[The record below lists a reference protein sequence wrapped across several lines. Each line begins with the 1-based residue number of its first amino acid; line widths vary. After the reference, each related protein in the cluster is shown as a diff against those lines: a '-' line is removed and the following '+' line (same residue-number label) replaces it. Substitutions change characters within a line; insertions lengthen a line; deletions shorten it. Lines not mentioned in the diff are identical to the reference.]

1 MPPAGI
7 EERPGYHRVR
17 KGDTLYAIAW
27 RHHLDYRDLA
37 QWNRIP
43 DPDRIYAGQRL
54 RLTPPP
60 SPALGGAAQA
70 RSGQRS
76 GQAPVAVRERGAA
89 RATAST
95 VGYSRE
101 ATRVSA
107 RDAVT
112 WDWPTRGRL
121 LRSFSMTEPG
131 KKGVDIIGMR
141 GQLVY
146 AAAPGK
152 VVYSGDGLLG
162 YGPLVIIQHND
173 TFLSAYAYN
182 EKLLVRE
189 GEQVALGQR
198 IAEMGTN
205 GTDRGMLHFEIRHR
219 GRPVDPMLYLPA
231 RP

>member
-1 MPPAGI
+1 MG
-7 EERPGYHRVR
+7 
-17 KGDTLYAIAW
+17 
-27 RHHLDYRDLA
+27 
-37 QWNRIP
+37 
-43 DPDRIYAGQRL
+43 
-54 RLTPPP
+54 
-60 SPALGGAAQA
+60 
-70 RSGQRS
+70 
-76 GQAPVAVRERGAA
+76 
-89 RATAST
+89 
-95 VGYSRE
+95 
-101 ATRVSA
+101 
-107 RDAVT
+107 
-112 WDWPTRGRL
+112 
-121 LRSFSMTEPG
+121 EPG

-141 GQLVY
+141 GQPVY

-219 GRPVDPMLYLPA
+219 GKPVDPMLYLPA